1 MSNKYKIESLG
12 DFLKIPADRIKDCL
26 AELGD
31 HLFAMRQTI
40 DNFGVEPTGNEVKS
54 FTWEDDGKQD
64 LAIKATV
71 GEEVVEVKFTKV
83 ESKEG

>member
-1 MSNKYKIESLG
+1 
-12 DFLKIPADRIKDCL
+12 
-26 AELGD
+26 
-31 HLFAMRQTI
+31 MRQTI
-40 DNFGVEPTGNEVKS
+40 DNFSVEPTGNEVKS

-71 GEEVVEVKFTKV
+71 GEEVVEVKFTKA

>member
-1 MSNKYKIESLG
+1 MSDKYKIESLD

-31 HLFAMRQTI
+31 HLFEMRQTI

-64 LAIKATV
+64 LAIKATI
-71 GEEVVEVKFTKV
+71 GDEVVEMKFTKA
-83 ESKEG
+83 ESMEG

>member
-1 MSNKYKIESLG
+1 MNEKYKIESLG

-26 AELGD
+26 AELGE
-31 HLFAMRQTI
+31 HLFSMRQTI
-40 DNFGVEPTGNEVKS
+40 DNFGVEPTGDEVKS

-64 LAIKATV
+64 LAIKATI
-71 GEEVVEVKFTKV
+71 GDEVVEMKFTKA

>member
-1 MSNKYKIESLG
+1 MNNKYKIESLG

-26 AELGD
+26 EELGE

-40 DNFGVEPTGNEVKS
+40 DNFGVEPTGNEVKT

-71 GEEVVEVKFTKV
+71 GEEVVEVKFTKA